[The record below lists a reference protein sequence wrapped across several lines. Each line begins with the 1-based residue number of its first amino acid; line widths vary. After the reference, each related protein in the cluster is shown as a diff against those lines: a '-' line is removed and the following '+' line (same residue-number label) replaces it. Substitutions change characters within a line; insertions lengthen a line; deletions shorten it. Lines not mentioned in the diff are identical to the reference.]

1 MTTKKITKD
10 GKPGHLDPA
19 KGFDPEDVANNRLF
33 FRLVRTV
40 NLYER
45 EIQKYLGLSGIQG
58 AILGELSRRQGRSIP
73 LSDLVEYL
81 GVSRQNLDAVLKRLE
96 AVDYVERVEDENN
109 RRVRLV
115 RMTPVGYRVWNR
127 QFKRSFA
134 FYRHCTAGI
143 GSDKKEVMTEALGSI
158 QRALRVLPPELSGPA
173 AARKTPGKTPRKR
186 SSAKALAKGDTD
198 I

>member
-1 MTTKKITKD
+1 TNKD
-10 GKPGHLDPA
+10 QNIRHLDPVA
-19 KGFDPEDVANNRLF
+19 GSGAEDEANSRLF

-45 EIQKYLGLSGIQG
+45 EIQKYIGLSGIQG
-58 AILGELSRRQGRSIP
+58 AILGELQRRKGRSLP
-73 LSDLVEYL
+73 LSERVDYL

-96 AVDYVERVEDENN
+96 NVDYVERVEDENN

-115 RMTPVGYRVWNR
+115 RMAPVGFRVWNR

-143 GSDKKEVMTEALGSI
+143 SAEKKEAMTEALGSI
-158 QRALRVLPPELSGPA
+158 QRALR
-173 AARKTPGKTPRKR
+173 
-186 SSAKALAKGDTD
+186 
-198 I
+198 